1 MWRLFQEK
9 SRGSSA
15 DFINILEAAEDMSS
29 TVFIRRSSVLGEY
42 SLGGGGTF
50 TIQKNGTLYLEISF
64 ESLHQFFSETKQTKQ
79 NAEAQWYVNST

>member
-9 SRGSSA
+9 SRGSGA

-42 SLGGGGTF
+42 SLGGA
-50 TIQKNGTLYLEISF
+50 L
-64 ESLHQFFSETKQTKQ
+64 SLFRKMAHFIWK
-79 NAEAQWYVNST
+79 